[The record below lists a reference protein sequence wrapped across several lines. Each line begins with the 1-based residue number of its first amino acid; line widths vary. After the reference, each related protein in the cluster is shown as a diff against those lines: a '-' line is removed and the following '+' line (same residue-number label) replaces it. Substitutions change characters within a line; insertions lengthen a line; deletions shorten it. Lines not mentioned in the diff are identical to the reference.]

1 MNEDDARFNLE
12 YLRFEVKY
20 FDKLMLRR
28 EVLSQGQVDFVNN
41 CEEVE
46 GETKRGEEANIV
58 KIVWDNL
65 KRKFADG
72 VVVLREAKQIL
83 KQSKYL
89 R

>member
-65 KRKFADG
+65 KKKFADD

>member
-46 GETKRGEEANIV
+46 GETKRGDEANIV
-58 KIVWDNL
+58 RIVWDNL
-65 KRKFADG
+65 KKKFADDA
-72 VVVLREAKQIL
+72 VVLREAKHIL

>member
-58 KIVWDNL
+58 RIVWDNL
-65 KRKFADG
+65 KKKFAED

>member
-46 GETKRGEEANIV
+46 GETKQGEEANIV
-58 KIVWDNL
+58 RIVWDNL
-65 KRKFADG
+65 KKKFADD

>member
-58 KIVWDNL
+58 RIVWDNL
-65 KRKFADG
+65 KKKFADD